1 MASPPPRVQHL
12 QSQMTAHNL
21 DAIICTQPTS
31 TFYLSGFNPII
42 YSDPVLVILPR
53 QSGPILLVHAL
64 RSTHARSSAWTPTIH
79 LYGTWGPTPTLAP
92 TWPAALTTLLDG
104 CDLPT
109 HPTIG
114 IEHDTLPATQ
124 HTLLRHTLS
133 TATLTNCT
141 PLLHASRAIKDPDE
155 IAHTRIAAT
164 LAEKGMESAIAA
176 LAHPSTSER
185 DAVLAALQSMHA
197 HWAVHYPSVEICD
210 FGSPEGGV
218 NSGLTAWVLSGPRQ
232 AFGCDNPL
240 PRVPRPG
247 ESVSVFVWAVA
258 NGMHAEL
265 ERTVWIGEV
274 GLGLG
279 LGGLSP
285 RRAMRDALDIR
296 AEVLRLLRPGAA
308 VRELYRAAVRGYEVR
323 GYAAYVPGRIGHSVG
338 LGPHEL
344 FFLEER
350 EERMLQAGMVVAV
363 EVNILVPGA
372 GGVCV
377 QLSDT
382 FLVTAEGW
390 ERLTRFAEGEV
401 TVRADGDVTVV

>member
-1 MASPPPRVQHL
+1 MASQPPRVQRL
-12 QSQMTAHNL
+12 QIQMAALNL
-21 DAIICTQPTS
+21 DAIICIQPTS

-42 YSDPVLVILPR
+42 YSDPVLIIFPR
-53 QSGPILLVHAL
+53 QSAPVLLVHAL
-64 RSTHARSSAWTPTIH
+64 RSTHAKSSAWTPTIH
-79 LYGTWGPTPTLAP
+79 LYGTWGPTSTLAP
-92 TWPAALTTLLDG
+92 TWPAALTILLNH
-104 CDLPT
+104 CDLPP

-114 IEHDTLPATQ
+114 IEHATLPPTQ
-124 HTLLRHTLS
+124 HTLLRHTLP

-176 LAHPSTSER
+176 LAHPTTSER

-197 HWAVHYPSVEICD
+197 HWVAHYPTIEICD

-232 AFGCDNPL
+232 SFGCDNPTS
-240 PRVPRPG
+240 RVPRPG

-274 GLGLG
+274 GL
-279 LGGLSP
+279 SQ
-285 RRAMRDALDIR
+285 RRAMGDALEIR
-296 AEVLRLLRPGAA
+296 TEVLRFLRPGTA

-323 GYAAYVPGRIGHSVG
+323 GYGACMPGRIGHSVG

-344 FFLEER
+344 FFVEEK

-363 EVNILVPGA
+363 EVNILVPAVGGA
-372 GGVCV
+372 CV

-382 FLVTAEGW
+382 FLVTGEGW
-390 ERLTRFAEGEV
+390 ERLTRFAEGG
-401 TVRADGDVTVV
+401 VRVRG